1 MSRSSPSYTGFST
14 PDSRFLTNSTDLY
27 RTRRTNA
34 SDFPSGDGVGR
45 IDPPGPVTRLTIFP
59 VSRSS
64 RLIT

>member
-1 MSRSSPSYTGFST
+1 M
-14 PDSRFLTNSTDLY
+14 TNSTDLY